1 MLQSLQIWQNFY
13 KCGRICSAFECC
25 KYCRVL
31 KIVQLL
37 QTFFQEKRKK
47 QEKCNVAEP
56 TAMAELSKC
65 CSASNV
71 ANISV
76 PSNNEKCCRVLYK
89 SRKFANVAE
98 PTDVTDLSKY
108 CSAFNGCN
116 YCTDLKNVANVT
128 KTLRKKKQHY
138 CAFRILQ
145 SVAEL
150 KIKINV

>member
-13 KCGRICSAFECC
+13 KCGRICNGFECC

-65 CSASNV
+65 CSASDV

-98 PTDVTDLSKY
+98 PTDVTDLSNIAVL
-108 CSAFNGCN
+108 SM
-116 YCTDLKNVANVT
+116 VAIIAQ
-128 KTLRKKKQHY
+128 TLRMLQMLQRFKKKKKTTLL
-138 CAFRILQ
+138 CLQ
-145 SVAEL
+145 NIAKCCRV
-150 KIKINV
+150 KK